1 MKNINVSE
9 EHLCVRTGMTS
20 SREIRRETSGFT
32 LIEMIGILAVIAI
45 LAVALIPIFI
55 KQMDQIAADKET
67 KQLKAFADG
76 LRQQIVKTRFIPDET
91 SWDSMIA
98 SNVGLSIS
106 QVRTNG
112 RRVARAFLMDPNF
125 VLQRSGESPSKPPY
139 TQNVGGSIIYP
150 TSPRLMI
157 LSSMAQSLPVSNG
170 VNTAFSTIWN
180 TDEGKVPADS
190 AWNSFQKGE
199 DLKIQRIHLADLFV
213 ELDLNDRDGSGR
225 GSYSIDGISSST
237 LQFTRYFLDSSLL
250 HLKDCFGAT
259 NYSEILHRSKSFT
272 IISCSWQQGA
282 DSVTRAIDRPG
293 PLDLQLA
300 ANAFLLA
307 TNNPWRDGWPAR
319 NVKPPYV
326 TPSIVYDRMTNY
338 MALYISWRASSPNA
352 PSGDQALTAAQADLK
367 NSTLWLID
375 PN

>member
-9 EHLCVRTGMTS
+9 ELVRVRTGVTS
-20 SREIRRETSGFT
+20 SRETRQGTSGFT

-213 ELDLNDRDGSGR
+213 ELDLNDRDGSG
-225 GSYSIDGISSST
+225 GSYLIDGNSSTT

-250 HLKDCFGAT
+250 HLKDCNGVT

-272 IISCSWQQGA
+272 FISCSWQQGA
-282 DSVTRAIDRPG
+282 DSVTRALDRPG
-293 PLDLQLA
+293 PLDLDLA
-300 ANAFLLA
+300 ANAFLAA
-307 TNNPWRDGWPAR
+307 TNNPWRDGWPDR
-319 NVKPPYV
+319 NVAPPYV
-326 TPSIVYDRMTNY
+326 TTTIVYDRMLNY
-338 MALYISWRASSPNA
+338 MARYINWRSNSPTA
-352 PSGDQALTAAQADLK
+352 LSGDAAVTAAQTDLK
-367 NSTLWLID
+367 NSSLWLID